1 LTEKCFPFTNFH
13 NGKQTQKSLESG
25 FPKTTFRKTNTP
37 VILERKRWLFPCKKK
52 HKRKLN
58 QITVLD
64 PPEAGLNAF

>member
-1 LTEKCFPFTNFH
+1 
-13 NGKQTQKSLESG
+13 LESG